1 MSWYST
7 EEEAAKV
14 AKMKTDK
21 WGEEFVVLPESTHL
35 GTDQFETVIYWAQ
48 RKSALNDR

>member
-1 MSWYST
+1 MSWYQT
-7 EEEAAKV
+7 REQATKV

-21 WGEEFVVLPESTHL
+21 WGEEFIVLPESVRL
-35 GTDQFETVIYWAQ
+35 GKDPFETTIYWAQ